1 MHHSR
6 FVLCQ
11 AKRNAT
17 EYFTYTLSVCKFLA
31 LPLPSLLPVPTSLAG
46 TGCEVEVGEEL
57 QL

>member
-31 LPLPSLLPVPTSLAG
+31 LLPSLLPVPTSLARA
-46 TGCEVEVGEEL
+46 GCEVEVGKEL